1 MICYK
6 CGSVLGSGRLCLRC
20 GADVSV
26 YKKIVRLSNGYYN
39 AGLEKARVRDLTG
52 AAEAL
57 NRSLQ
62 FDKKNTQARNL
73 LGLVYY
79 EMGEIVEALSQWV
92 ISKNLQPK
100 NNPADGYLERVQGEK
115 ADLERMNQ
123 AVKKFNQA
131 LDNAR
136 HDSEDLAV
144 IQLRGVIGQ
153 HPRYLKAYQLLS
165 LLYIHQ
171 GEYSKANRLLKRA
184 LQIDKGNTYCQKYQ
198 REIRGKLSKPKKQVS
213 YQEQQMAQ
221 QAAEDVI
228 VPTYRERPRVLQ
240 LLLGLITGVVV
251 CGCAYIFLIAPTQA
265 RETSNRWNQ
274 TAITYNEQIEE
285 RDSEIST
292 LNSTVSQLQ
301 SEMETMQNQMDQ
313 FTGDNGTIT
322 NYDRLLEA
330 VNYYQ
335 NSDWANLVT
344 SFAAI
349 QRDQVDSAAFGTV
362 YNFLQDFINSGGIVD
377 RVFESGM
384 ELYNN
389 YQYSEARTVF
399 ESCLELDPQYDAAI
413 FYIGMCYEIA
423 GDDTTAA
430 TYFQRI
436 VNEFPQSEYYQRAY
450 SRVA

>member
-20 GADVSV
+20 GADVTV
-26 YKKIVRLSNGYYN
+26 YKKIVRLSNSYYN
-39 AGLEKARVRDLTG
+39 AGLEKAKVRDLTG

-62 FDKKNTQARNL
+62 FDKKNIPARNL

-92 ISKNLQPK
+92 ISKNLNPK
-100 NNPADGYLERVQGEK
+100 DNLADRYLERVQGEK
-115 ADLERMNQ
+115 AELERMNQ

-136 HDSEDLAV
+136 HDSQDLAV

-153 HPRYLKAYQLLS
+153 HPKFLKAYQLLA

-171 GEYSKANRLLKRA
+171 GEYSKAGRILKRV
-184 LQIDKGNTYCQKYQ
+184 LQMDKGNIRCQAYQ

-213 YQEQQMAQ
+213 YLEQQMAQ

-251 CGCAYIFLIAPTQA
+251 CGCAYLFLIAPTQT
-265 RETSNRWNQ
+265 RETSSQWNQ
-274 TAITYNEQIEE
+274 TAISYNEQIEQ
-285 RDSEIST
+285 RDAEISG
-292 LNSTVSQLQ
+292 LNETVAQLQ
-301 SEMETMQNQMDQ
+301 GEMETMEAQMDQ
-313 FTGDNGTIT
+313 FTGENGTIT

-330 VNYYQ
+330 VTCYQ
-335 NSDWANLVT
+335 NSDWANLAT
-344 SFAAI
+344 AFTAI
-349 QRDQVDSAAFGTV
+349 QRDQADSAAFGTV
-362 YNFLQDFINSGGIVD
+362 YDFLKNFIDSGGMVD
-377 RVFESGM
+377 RIFESGM
-384 ELYNN
+384 ELYNQ
-389 YQYSEARTVF
+389 YQYPEAREVF
-399 ESCLELDPQYDAAI
+399 ASCLELNPQYDAAI
-413 FYIGMCYEIA
+413 FYTGMCYENA
-423 GDDTTAA
+423 GDDESAA
-430 TYFQRI
+430 PYFQRI
-436 VNEFPQSEYYQRAY
+436 VDEFPESQYYSQAH